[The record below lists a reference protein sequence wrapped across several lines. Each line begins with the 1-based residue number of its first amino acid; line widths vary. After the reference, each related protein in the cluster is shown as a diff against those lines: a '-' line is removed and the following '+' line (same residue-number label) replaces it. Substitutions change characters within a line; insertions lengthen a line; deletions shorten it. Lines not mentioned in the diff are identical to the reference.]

1 MSKAVKKKHT
11 ESPTTVPAAHDLFAV
26 IELGSTSVRMI
37 IAQVQRNHVSR
48 ILDSLQQ
55 SISLGRDTFTT
66 GSIGRRTTEACVSAI
81 QSFKRVLVEYGLDPA
96 TDRVRAVA
104 SSAVREATNRDVFLD
119 RILIATGVEVQTL
132 EEAEINRLTY
142 RAVRPVLGKRVSFR
156 KSDTLVIE
164 IGGGSTETL
173 MFHRGK
179 VTSSHMYRL
188 GSLRLAQSLDDMAV
202 SRQRTWQIMCQTID
216 QTAEQIRNAISPTR
230 SLGILALG
238 ADMRFAATA
247 LQPAW
252 DRQSLTTIPVAAL
265 QELTDSLLPLSP
277 DALVSRYHLSY
288 EDADTVRPALL
299 IYCRLAALLK
309 VKRIMVAEVNLRT
322 GMLAEMAT
330 GGIWTAEFKDQIV
343 NSAMEVATHYAVDLR
358 HARHVCHYALTILR
372 FLQPRQHFSA
382 REEMIL
388 TVAAL
393 LHEVGGY
400 INDRAHHK
408 HSYYLIANSDIFGF
422 SGRDVQLAALVAR
435 YHRRSAPKPSH
446 TPYMNL
452 NRTERLTVAR
462 LAAILRIANVFDV
475 LKDRQQVALHCQQQD
490 RSLVIITN
498 AVTNLPLIQR
508 LINERADLFTQIYGL
523 DVVVRQTLKGT
534 RL

>member
-1 MSKAVKKKHT
+1 LKKALHT
-11 ESPTTVPAAHDLFAV
+11 VAAVTLPQDLFAV

-37 IAQVQRNHVSR
+37 IAQVQRQHVTR

-66 GSIGRRTTEACVSAI
+66 GVIGRRTTEACVAAM
-81 QSFKRVLVEYGLDPA
+81 QSFTRVLSEYGLSPS

-119 RILIATGVEVQTL
+119 RILIATGVEVLVL

-142 RAVRPVLGKRVSFR
+142 RAVRPVLIKKASFK

-179 VTSSHMYRL
+179 VTSSHMYRM
-188 GSLRLAQSLDDMAV
+188 GSLRLSQSLDDMAI
-202 SRQRTWQIMCQTID
+202 SRQRVWQMMRQTID

-238 ADMRFAATA
+238 ADMRFAATV
-247 LQPAW
+247 LHPDW
-252 DRQSLTTIPVAAL
+252 NRQSLISLSVAAL
-265 QELTDSLLPLSP
+265 QSLTDSLLPLSP

-288 EDADTVRPALL
+288 EDADTIRPALL
-299 IYCRLAALLK
+299 IYCRLAAILK
-309 VKRIMVAEVNLRT
+309 VKRIFVAEVNLRT

-330 GGIWTAEFKDQIV
+330 GGVWTAEFKDQIV
-343 NSAMEVATHYAVDLR
+343 NSTTEIAARYAVDIR
-358 HARHVCHYALTILR
+358 HARHVCHYALTIFR
-372 FLQPRQHFSA
+372 HLQINQPFSA

-408 HSYYLIANSDIFGF
+408 HSYYLISNSDIFGF
-422 SGRDVQLAALVAR
+422 SARDVQLAALVAR

-446 TPYMNL
+446 TPYMSL
-452 NRTERLTVAR
+452 NRKDRLIVAR

-475 LKDRQQVALHCQQQD
+475 LKDRQQVALSCQQQD

-498 AVTNLPLIQR
+498 AVTNLPLIQK
-508 LINERADLFTQIYGL
+508 LLKERADLFSQVYGL
-523 DVVVRQTLKGT
+523 DVVVRQTLKGA

>member
-1 MSKAVKKKHT
+1 MKKK
-11 ESPTTVPAAHDLFAV
+11 VPAIAAAVTVQPDLFAV

-37 IAQVQRNHVSR
+37 IAQVQRHQVTR

-66 GSIGRRTTEACVSAI
+66 GAIGRRTTEACVAAI
-81 QSFKRVLVEYGLDPA
+81 QSFTRVLSEYGLSPS

-119 RILIATGVEVQTL
+119 RILIATGVEVLVL

-142 RAVRPVLGKRVSFR
+142 RAVRPVLGKRASFK

-179 VTSSHMYRL
+179 VTSSHMYRM
-188 GSLRLAQSLDDMAV
+188 GSLRLSQSLDDMAI
-202 SRQRTWQIMCQTID
+202 SRQRVWQMMRQTID

-238 ADMRFAATA
+238 ADMRFAATI
-247 LQPAW
+247 LHPDW
-252 DRQSLTTIPVAAL
+252 DRQSLISLSVAAL
-265 QELTDSLLPLSP
+265 QSLTDSLLPLSP
-277 DALVSRYHLSY
+277 DALVAQYHLSY
-288 EDADTVRPALL
+288 EDADTIRPALL
-299 IYCRLAALLK
+299 IYCRLAAILK
-309 VKRIMVAEVNLRT
+309 VKKIFVAEVNLRT

-330 GGIWTAEFKDQIV
+330 GGVWTAEFKDQIV
-343 NSAMEVATHYAVDLR
+343 NSSMEIAARYAVDIR
-358 HARHVCHYALTILR
+358 HARHVCHYALTIFR
-372 FLQPRQHFSA
+372 HLQTNQPFSA

-408 HSYYLIANSDIFGF
+408 HSYYLIANSDVFGF
-422 SGRDVQLAALVAR
+422 SARDVQLAALVAR

-446 TPYMNL
+446 TPYMSL
-452 NRTERLTVAR
+452 NRKDRLIVAR
-462 LAAILRIANVFDV
+462 LAAILRIANAFDV
-475 LKDRQQVALHCQQQD
+475 LKDRQQVSLTCQQQD
-490 RSLVIITN
+490 RALVIITN
-498 AVTNLPLIQR
+498 AVMNLPLIQK
-508 LINERADLFTQIYGL
+508 LINERADLFSQVYGL

-534 RL
+534 HL

>member
-1 MSKAVKKKHT
+1 MKKKST
-11 ESPTTVPAAHDLFAV
+11 DSPPASVSAQDLFAV

-37 IAQVQRNHVSR
+37 IAQVHRHQVTR

-66 GSIGRRTTEACVSAI
+66 GGIGRRTTEACVSAI
-81 QSFKRVLVEYGLDPA
+81 QSFTRVLLEYGLAPS

-104 SSAVREATNRDVFLD
+104 SSAVREATNRDAFLD

-142 RAVRPVLGKRVSFR
+142 RAVRPVLGKRISFK

-202 SRQRTWQIMCQTID
+202 SRQRTWQIMRQTID
-216 QTAEQIRNAISPTR
+216 ETAEQIRNAISPTR

-238 ADMRFAATA
+238 ADMRFAAA
-247 LQPAW
+247 ILLPDW
-252 DRQSLTTIPVAAL
+252 DRHNLTTLSVAAL

-277 DALVSRYHLSY
+277 DVLVSRYHLSY
-288 EDADTVRPALL
+288 EDADTIRPALL

-309 VKRIMVAEVNLRT
+309 VKRIFVAEVNLRT
-322 GMLAEMAT
+322 GMLTEMAT
-330 GGIWTAEFKDQIV
+330 GGVWTAEFKEQIV
-343 NSAMEVATHYAVDLR
+343 NSALEVGARYGVDMR
-358 HARHVCHYALTILR
+358 HARHVCHYALTILH
-372 FLQPRQHFSA
+372 FLQPQHRFNA

-422 SGRDVQLAALVAR
+422 SARDVQLAALVAR

-446 TPYMNL
+446 TPFTNL
-452 NRTERLTVAR
+452 NRRDRLIVSR

-475 LKDRQQVALHCQQQD
+475 QKDRQQVSLTCQQQD

-498 AVTNLPLIQR
+498 AVTNLPLIQKQ
-508 LINERADLFTQIYGL
+508 INERADLFTQIYGL